1 MGVRAVVVDIG
12 GVLERTEP
20 PGALLA
26 RWQRRLG
33 LADGAD
39 ADGMRAALSQV
50 DPDGLMDTGGMT
62 EAEYRQRYAAAL
74 GLTPAQVEPFMLDL
88 WDWYCGELDAEMT
101 AYVASLRPRY
111 ATAIVSNSADG
122 ARREEQ
128 ERYGFADL
136 VDTIIYS
143 HEVGLA
149 KPDPRIFAL
158 ACERLG
164 VDPGEVA
171 FLDDTQVNIDA
182 ASSFGMHAVLHRSTP
197 ESISAISTL
206 LQG

>member
-12 GVLERTEP
+12 GVLERCEP
-20 PGALLA
+20 PSALLA

-33 LADGAD
+33 TLGEADL
-39 ADGMRAALSQV
+39 RAALAPV
-50 DPDGLMDTGGMT
+50 DPDGLMETGGLT
-62 EAEYRQRYAAAL
+62 EAEYQRRYAAAL
-74 GLTPAQVEPFMLDL
+74 GLTSAQVQPFMRDL
-88 WDWYCGELDAEMT
+88 WDWYCGELDAEMA

-128 ERYGFADL
+128 ERYGFENL

-143 HEVGLA
+143 HEVGIA

-158 ACERLG
+158 VCERLG
-164 VDPGEVA
+164 VAPGEVV
-171 FLDDTQVNIDA
+171 FLDDVPVIVDA
-182 ASSFGMHAVLHRSTP
+182 AAAFGMQAVLHRGTP
-197 ESISAISTL
+197 ASISAISAL
-206 LQG
+206 LPG